1 MVCPEHAQILRGLVG
16 PAPPRETT
24 GLPARR
30 LPGGARVIPG
40 GARVIPGEA
49 RIVPG
54 EARIV
59 PGEARIVPG
68 EAPVLLDF
76 FAELSQLR

>member
-16 PAPPRETT
+16 PAPRRETT

-40 GARVIPGEA
+40 EARIIPGEA
-49 RIVPG
+49 RV
-54 EARIV
+54 V